1 MQTLLCFGLALAW
14 EASMNVKVYVNAI
27 LNSKAVELFD
37 FLDERDISYEVERV
51 GTEWVGS
58 HKVKSLPVVEIDGEL
73 IVAKKAMKKL
83 KRG

>member
-1 MQTLLCFGLALAW
+1 VNPQKSQIVIRRR
-14 EASMNVKVYVNAI
+14 SMIKVYVSVI
-27 LNSKAVELFD
+27 LNSKATELFD

-58 HKVKSLPVVEIDGEL
+58 RKVKSLPVVEINGEL
-73 IVAKKAMKKL
+73 MVAKKAMKKL

>member
-1 MQTLLCFGLALAW
+1 MT
-14 EASMNVKVYVNAI
+14 VKVYMSEVIN
-27 LNSKAVELFD
+27 NKAVELLD
-37 FLDERDISYEVERV
+37 FLDERDIPYEVERV

-58 HKVKSLPVVEIDGEL
+58 RKVKSLPVVEINGEL

>member
-1 MQTLLCFGLALAW
+1 MI
-14 EASMNVKVYVNAI
+14 KVYASTIINSATI
-27 LNSKAVELFD
+27 KLLN

>member
-1 MQTLLCFGLALAW
+1 
-14 EASMNVKVYVNAI
+14 MNVKVYMNEVI
-27 LNSKAVELFD
+27 NSKAVELLA

-51 GTEWVGS
+51 STEWVGAN
-58 HKVKSLPVVEIDGEL
+58 KVKSLPVVEIDGEL

>member
-1 MQTLLCFGLALAW
+1 M
-14 EASMNVKVYVNAI
+14 SVKVYMSETI
-27 LNSKAVELFD
+27 NSKAVELLN
-37 FLDERDISYEVERV
+37 FLDEKDISYEVDRV

-58 HKVKSLPVVEIDGEL
+58 HKVKSLPVVEIDGKL

>member
-1 MQTLLCFGLALAW
+1 MQTLLCFGLVLVR
-14 EASMNVKVYVNAI
+14 EASMNVKVYVSGI
-27 LNSKAVELFD
+27 LNSKAVELLD

-58 HKVKSLPVVEIDGEL
+58 HSVKSLPVVEIDGEL

>member
-1 MQTLLCFGLALAW
+1 MI
-14 EASMNVKVYVNAI
+14 KVYVSAI
-27 LNSKAVELFD
+27 LNSKATELFD

>member
-1 MQTLLCFGLALAW
+1 M
-14 EASMNVKVYVNAI
+14 SVKIYVNEI
-27 LNSKAVELFD
+27 INSKVTELFD

-83 KRG
+83 KRR

>member
-1 MQTLLCFGLALAW
+1 MLLCFGLVLVW
-14 EASMNVKVYVNAI
+14 EASMNVKVYVSAI

-51 GTEWVGS
+51 GTEWVGT
-58 HKVKSLPVVEIDGEL
+58 HKVKSLPVVEINGEL

>member
-1 MQTLLCFGLALAW
+1 MI
-14 EASMNVKVYVNAI
+14 KVYVSAI
-27 LNSKAVELFD
+27 LNSKATELFD

-51 GTEWVGS
+51 GTEWVGV
-58 HKVKSLPVVEIDGEL
+58 HKVKSLPVVEINGEL

>member
-1 MQTLLCFGLALAW
+1 MI
-14 EASMNVKVYVNAI
+14 KVYVSAI
-27 LNSKAVELFD
+27 LNSKATELFD

-58 HKVKSLPVVEIDGEL
+58 HKVKSLPVVEIDDEL

>member
-1 MQTLLCFGLALAW
+1 
-14 EASMNVKVYVNAI
+14 MNVKVYMNEAI
-27 LNSKAVELFD
+27 NSKAVELLN

-51 GTEWVGS
+51 GTEWVGAN
-58 HKVKSLPVVEIDGEL
+58 KAKSLPVVEIDGEL

>member
-1 MQTLLCFGLALAW
+1 
-14 EASMNVKVYVNAI
+14 MNVKVYVSGI
-27 LNSKAVELFD
+27 LNSKAVELLN
-37 FLDERDISYEVERV
+37 FLDERDVSYEVERV

>member
-14 EASMNVKVYVNAI
+14 EASMNVKVYMNEVI
-27 LNSKAVELFD
+27 NSKAVELLN

-51 GTEWVGS
+51 GTEWVGAN
-58 HKVKSLPVVEIDGEL
+58 KVKSLPVVEIDSEL
-73 IVAKKAMKKL
+73 MVAKKAMKKL

>member
-1 MQTLLCFGLALAW
+1 
-14 EASMNVKVYVNAI
+14 MNVKVYVNAI

-37 FLDERDISYEVERV
+37 FLDERDILYEVERV
-51 GTEWVGS
+51 STEWVGL